1 MILLFVN
8 GSDDNF
14 ILRAQS
20 YQNVYFPIRNIPQ
33 QHVIIT
39 FTRCI
44 NHFLSKFYFIFLQT
58 SLLNNSISLSFEP
71 WIFYQRPY
79 CFLSFLYFF
88 LLSIR
93 WRLWH
98 AMGYT
103 LQNKQYMEYFLWILL
118 SVCLKKLVL
127 RARTISSLW
136 MIHRN

>member
-1 MILLFVN
+1 MIPLFVN

-44 NHFLSKFYFIFLQT
+44 NHFLSKFCFIFLQT

-71 WIFYQRPY
+71 
-79 CFLSFLYFF
+79 
-88 LLSIR
+88 
-93 WRLWH
+93 
-98 AMGYT
+98 
-103 LQNKQYMEYFLWILL
+103 
-118 SVCLKKLVL
+118 
-127 RARTISSLW
+127 
-136 MIHRN
+136 

>member
-58 SLLNNSISLSFEP
+58 SLPNNSISLSFEP
-71 WIFYQRPY
+71 WILYQRPY

-88 LLSIR
+88 LTFNKVKAMACHGL
-93 WRLWH
+93 H
-98 AMGYT
+98 AS
-103 LQNKQYMEYFLWILL
+103 KQAIYGIFPLNSSFCVFKE
-118 SVCLKKLVL
+118 
-127 RARTISSLW
+127 ISA
-136 MIHRN
+136 